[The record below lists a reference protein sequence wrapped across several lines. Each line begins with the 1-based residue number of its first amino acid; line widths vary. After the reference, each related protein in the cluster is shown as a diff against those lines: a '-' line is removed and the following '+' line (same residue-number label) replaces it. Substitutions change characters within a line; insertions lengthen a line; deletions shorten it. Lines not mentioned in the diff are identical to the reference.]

1 MDQPTRPLRAN
12 RTSVMLT
19 GVLHRQNRATSTT
32 HRVVNL
38 SATGLRMSAV
48 DGLKVGEM
56 VAVTVGLVESVL
68 ARVVRVD
75 DASVAMAFIEP
86 IDVEEARKRRRDV
99 GAIVPRAGWIAEMQD
114 AYGKH

>member
-1 MDQPTRPLRAN
+1 
-12 RTSVMLT
+12 MLT
-19 GVLHRQNRATSTT
+19 GVLHRQNTASPTT

-48 DGLKVGEM
+48 EGLSVGEM
-56 VAVTVGLVESVL
+56 IAVTIGLVESVL

-75 DASVAMAFIEP
+75 EGSVAIAFVEP
-86 IDVEEARKRRRDV
+86 IDVVEARKRRRDV
-99 GAIVPRAGWIAEMQD
+99 GAIVPRAGWLGEMQD